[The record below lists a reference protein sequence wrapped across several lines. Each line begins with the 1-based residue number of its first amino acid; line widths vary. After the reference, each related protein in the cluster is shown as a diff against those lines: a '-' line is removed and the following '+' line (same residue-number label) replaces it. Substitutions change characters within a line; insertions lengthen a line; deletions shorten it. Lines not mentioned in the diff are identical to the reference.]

1 MSAGM
6 ERSEARPSRRRSIA
20 VYIAG
25 LVLVAAAAAGTA
37 RYVRAS
43 ADATGSAREAM
54 ESEVAKGPRVV
65 VAMVAQGP
73 RTRAIQLLGDARP
86 YSSATLFAKVS
97 GYLKAV
103 HVDKGDAVA
112 AGQVVAEI
120 ESAELESQYQS
131 ALADLAYKER
141 LAGRARE
148 LLRIG
153 TTSSQAADLAEA
165 NFRIAKESVRNLA
178 TMRSYQVLKAPFDGS
193 VVARFADPG
202 ALMQAATTNQAS
214 SLPVIQIAD
223 NSRLRIGAYVEQRD
237 VSAVKVGDEAE
248 IVDASNPDRRRKAPI
263 SRTSG
268 TLDPRTRTLF
278 IEIDLDNRDAFL
290 VPGSFVHVTL
300 RVPIDSFPQV
310 PVAAIVQRGGNSQ
323 VALVGED
330 SLVRFRPVRIAS
342 TDGVVANVAEGVRAG
357 ERVGLNVSNE
367 VTDGAKVRPVARR

>member
-1 MSAGM
+1 MSDTM
-6 ERSEARPSRRRSIA
+6 EQDKPKPARRRS
-20 VYIAG
+20 VFLYLAG
-25 LVLVAAAAAGTA
+25 ILLVAAAGAGAA

-43 ADATGSAREAM
+43 SDATGSAREAM
-54 ESEVAKGPRVV
+54 EAEAARGPRLV
-65 VAMVAQGP
+65 VATVAQGP

-103 HVDKGDAVA
+103 HVDKGDMVV

-131 ALADLAYKER
+131 ALADLAYKEK

-153 TTSSQAADLAEA
+153 TTSNQAADLAEA
-165 NFRIAKESVRNLA
+165 NFRIARESVRNLA

-214 SLPVIQIAD
+214 SLPVLQVAD
-223 NSRLRIGAYVEQRD
+223 NSKLRIGAYVEQRD

-248 IVDASNPDRRRKAPI
+248 IVDASSPDRRRKAPI

-300 RVPIDSFPQV
+300 RVPIDSYPQV
-310 PVAAIVQRGGNSQ
+310 PVAAVMQRGGNPQ
-323 VALVGED
+323 VAVVGED
-330 SLVRFRPVRIAS
+330 SQVRFRPVRIAS
-342 TDGVVANVAEGVRAG
+342 TDGILVNVLEGVRPG